1 MCLTVLCAAER
12 GLAATTDAVCRQV
25 QLSGAPPAVRSGET
39 LSAPAVLCVAVI
51 VLKPQLCEC
60 RQPKL
65 TCSGQEGQVRGLF
78 TDKIAIAYPN
88 LYFYMFF
95 NS

>member
-65 TCSGQEGQVRGLF
+65 TCSGQEGRCQVALVSVSV
-78 TDKIAIAYPN
+78 
-88 LYFYMFF
+88 MSVFF
-95 NS
+95 LMCAVLM